1 MSKGRLWLSVPYEE
15 KDHAKQLGARWNPT
29 VRRWWIS
36 PADLQ
41 RVEASN
47 DSWLMGG
54 GYTIYVTGKLYLN
67 VVDCP
72 CPACREDVKVA
83 SLLATGAFEIVEID
97 DEDSE
102 PCSPMS
108 PAASTEGA
116 DADPVYLSHVGAV
129 SDQALRAKIDSLCPT
144 FWPNRYGVY
153 RNHCE
158 ACGYEFHEDHDLFGG
173 QCPFTPTA
181 DPMCLSPENG
191 AVNLGIDTPIQ
202 VDAGLRWTG
211 EYRAAACSKMQE
223 EWPPR
228 SDQLTGLAI
237 ESVQIADGASD
248 QSSLDSL
255 PATPRAGFWSK
266 LMVLLCFAWR
276 CLTKVVKAVFWPPVA
291 SYRLWRR
298 LGWQE
303 WNDVLDHQAMEGAE
317 LIQVRRIRQVAR
329 TGTKAYAQWLSSGE
343 QRPIWVPGLRVSAG
357 QYLLVQGGMGYGGH
371 HGEYVFFVNRLLRVL
386 PASAYSRWREHEAF
400 LKKRALVEEN

>member
-116 DADPVYLSHVGAV
+116 DADPVYLSHVGVV

-158 ACGYEFHEDHDLFGG
+158 ACGYEFHENHDLFGG

-266 LMVLLCFAWR
+266 LVVLIITPANKYNTYCH
-276 CLTKVVKAVFWPPVA
+276 
-291 SYRLWRR
+291 SGERR
-298 LGWQE
+298 NPGVHWMP
-303 WNDVLDHQAMEGAE
+303 D
-317 LIQVRRIRQVAR
+317 QVRHDGSVPLNCRVNMMSELEEAICFYSAQGIRFFC
-329 TGTKAYAQWLSSGE
+329 K
-343 QRPIWVPGLRVSAG
+343 PIP
-357 QYLLVQGGMGYGGH
+357 LVQ
-371 HGEYVFFVNRLLRVL
+371 
-386 PASAYSRWREHEAF
+386 
-400 LKKRALVEEN
+400 

>member
-72 CPACREDVKVA
+72 CPACREDVMVA

-116 DADPVYLSHVGAV
+116 DADPVYLSHVGVV
-129 SDQALRAKIDSLCPT
+129 SDQALRAKID
-144 FWPNRYGVY
+144 FVR
-153 RNHCE
+153 
-158 ACGYEFHEDHDLFGG
+158 LFGR
-173 QCPFTPTA
+173 TDTA
-181 DPMCLSPENG
+181 STATTVKRVAMSSTRTTIFLEGNAP
-191 AVNLGIDTPIQ
+191 
-202 VDAGLRWTG
+202 LRLRLTRCV
-211 EYRAAACSKMQE
+211 YPRKM
-223 EWPPR
+223 
-228 SDQLTGLAI
+228 
-237 ESVQIADGASD
+237 
-248 QSSLDSL
+248 
-255 PATPRAGFWSK
+255 
-266 LMVLLCFAWR
+266 
-276 CLTKVVKAVFWPPVA
+276 
-291 SYRLWRR
+291 
-298 LGWQE
+298 
-303 WNDVLDHQAMEGAE
+303 
-317 LIQVRRIRQVAR
+317 
-329 TGTKAYAQWLSSGE
+329 
-343 QRPIWVPGLRVSAG
+343 VP
-357 QYLLVQGGMGYGGH
+357 
-371 HGEYVFFVNRLLRVL
+371 
-386 PASAYSRWREHEAF
+386 
-400 LKKRALVEEN
+400 